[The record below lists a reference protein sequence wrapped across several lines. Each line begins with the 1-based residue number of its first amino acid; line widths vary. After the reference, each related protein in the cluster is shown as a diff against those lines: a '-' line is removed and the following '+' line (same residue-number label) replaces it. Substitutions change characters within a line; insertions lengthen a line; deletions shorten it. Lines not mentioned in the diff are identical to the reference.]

1 MFYIIICSF
10 LNKRNAVQPIQPV
23 QELIQERQNTVQELI
38 QNLVQERQNIIIE
51 EPKEVVDDGYR
62 TIEFYNV
69 NKKPFLHVRV
79 IKECSDFIDNSISR
93 NFCMKTH
100 GYFTRD
106 MVMENF
112 SKMLL
117 IDMYEQTNKV
127 KFTRQKISTY

>member
-1 MFYIIICSF
+1 MSHGNMEYHLMSFIIIYMFYIIICSF
-10 LNKRNAVQPIQPV
+10 LNKRNAVQPIQP
-23 QELIQERQNTVQELI
+23 VQELI

-93 NFCMKTH
+93 NFCMKTP
-100 GYFTRD
+100 
-106 MVMENF
+106 
-112 SKMLL
+112 
-117 IDMYEQTNKV
+117 
-127 KFTRQKISTY
+127 